1 MNMTRSISTSQV
13 VGADK
18 AQRAGERRTGWL
30 LLTPAFVLMNI
41 VGFFPM
47 VYSLYV
53 SLTDYNPTHGGIA
66 RFVGLKNYAS
76 AVLDLQFWHAVGL
89 TCVFVTLSVVSSLVL
104 AVLLSLL
111 FNLRYPGF
119 FLLRTIILIPMLITP
134 IAVGIVWRVMMMP
147 DLGVLNYLLSIVGLQ
162 PQLWTSSAS
171 TALLSIIL
179 VDIWQWTPFMFL
191 IVFAGIS
198 SLPKSPFEAAAIDG
212 AGPIRVFF
220 SITLPLLRPVIVI
233 ATLLRIVD
241 AFRTYDTA
249 FIMTRGGP
257 DFATDLVS
265 VYLQRV
271 NFRFFDLGYGA
282 ALSWITL
289 LIVTVII
296 LIFTKLSGFTRIISE
311 KEDR

>member
-1 MNMTRSISTSQV
+1 MSITRSIPTMGVAS
-13 VGADK
+13 ADK
-18 AQRAGERRTGWL
+18 ARRAGERRTGHL
-30 LLTPAFVLMNI
+30 LLAPAFVLMNV

-47 VYSLYV
+47 VYSLYI
-53 SLTDYNPTHGGIA
+53 SLTDYNPTHGGA
-66 RFVGLKNYAS
+66 SRFVGLKNYAS
-76 AVLDLQFWHAVGL
+76 ALFDLQFWHAIGL

-104 AVLLSLL
+104 AVLMSLL

-119 FLLRTIILIPMLITP
+119 IVMRTIILVPMLITP

-147 DLGVLNYLLSIVGLQ
+147 DLGVLNYLLTAIGLQ

-171 TALLSIIL
+171 TALISIVL

-198 SLPKSPFEAAAIDG
+198 SLPRSPFEAAAIDG

-241 AFRTYDTA
+241 AFRTYDTT

-265 VYLQRV
+265 IYLQRV
-271 NFRFFDLGYGA
+271 NFRFFDLGYGS

-289 LIVTVII
+289 LIITTII
-296 LIFTKLSGFTRIISE
+296 VIFTKLSGFTRLVSE